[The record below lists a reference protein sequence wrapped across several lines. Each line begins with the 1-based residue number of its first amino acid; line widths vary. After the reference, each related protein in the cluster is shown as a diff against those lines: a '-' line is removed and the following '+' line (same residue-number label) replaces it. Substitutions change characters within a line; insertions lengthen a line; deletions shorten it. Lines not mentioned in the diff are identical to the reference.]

1 MILIFRQNYS
11 RWQHSNSGQVRL
23 TKDFCL
29 ISLFFIVILLSACS
43 GVPVDKKHAYKG
55 EDLSKIGPYGVLL
68 GYAEVPIDK
77 FPHDRRT
84 TIVYMEN
91 IKTKEK
97 FQYGETKG
105 PIVMKL
111 APGDYV
117 ISELWT
123 GGGCNTATG
132 LMIST
137 FFSELPD
144 SVAYLRNHLE
154 KPATQALGFKI
165 RKGRMTDI
173 GNILP
178 TCFDWNN
185 RDQFKKDFTR
195 YIQNGKFQIYRPMN
209 VDQYECG
216 CKILRKHD
224 GKSKREMDKII

>member
-1 MILIFRQNYS
+1 
-11 RWQHSNSGQVRL
+11 VRL
-23 TKDFCL
+23 TKDFFL
-29 ISLFFIVILLSACS
+29 IRLFFLFILLSACS
-43 GVPVDKKHAYKG
+43 SAPVEKKYAYKG
-55 EDLSKIGPYGVLL
+55 EDLSKIGPFGVLL
-68 GYAEVPIDK
+68 GHAEVPMDD

-84 TIVYMEN
+84 TIVYLEN

-97 FQYGETKG
+97 IQFGETQG
-105 PIVMKL
+105 PILMKL
-111 APGDYV
+111 PPGDYV
-117 ISELWT
+117 ITELWA

-144 SVAYLRNHLE
+144 SVSYLRNHLE

-178 TCFDWNN
+178 TCFDWNT
-185 RDQFKKDFTR
+185 RDQFKKQFTS
-195 YIQNGKFQIYRPMN
+195 YIQNGKFQIFRPMN

-216 CKILRKHD
+216 CKILRKLD
-224 GKSKREMDKII
+224 GKAKLEMNKLIKNH